1 VYLITNLINL
11 NKIYI
16 SSDHAGF
23 KLKEKIKF
31 SLKKKRLKIFDLG
44 PSSDNSVDYPDYAKK
59 LAKKI
64 SSSNFGILICG
75 TGIGMSIVANRY
87 KKVRASLVFN
97 AKTAKLAREHN
108 NSNVLVLGSRVT
120 NKINALKIVN
130 IFFKTKFL
138 KGRHSRRVKKFNNV

>member
-1 VYLITNLINL
+1 MSFS
-11 NKIYI
+11 KIYLA
-16 SSDHAGF
+16 SDHGG
-23 KLKEKIKF
+23 L
-31 SLKKKRLKIFDLG
+31 SLKAEIMRYLEEHNIECENLG
-44 PSSDNSVDYPDYAKK
+44 PEQGQSVDYPDYAKK

-64 SSSNFGILICG
+64 TSNNYGILICG
-75 TGIGMSIVANRY
+75 SGIGMSIVANRY

-97 AKTAKLAREHN
+97 TKTAKLAREHN

-138 KGRHSRRVKKFNNV
+138 KGRHTRRVKKFNNV

>member
-1 VYLITNLINL
+1 MAKKNITNSVI
-11 NKIYI
+11 I
-16 SSDHAGF
+16 SSDHAGYH
-23 KLKEKIKF
+23 LKNSIKIH
-31 SLKKKRLKIFDLG
+31 LEKKKFKVIDFG
-44 PSSDNSVDYPDYAKK
+44 PDSDFSVDYPDFAKK

-64 SSSNFGILICG
+64 SSTNYGILICG
-75 TGIGMSIVANRY
+75 TGIGMSIAANRY

-120 NKINALKIVN
+120 NKINALKIVD

-138 KGRHSRRVKKFNNV
+138 KGRHTRRVKKLNNV

>member
-1 VYLITNLINL
+1 MVKKNITNSVL
-11 NKIYI
+11 I
-16 SSDHAGF
+16 SSDHAGYD
-23 KLKEKIKF
+23 
-31 SLKKKRLKIFDLG
+31 LKKNIKTYLSKRNFKITDCG
-44 PSSDNSVDYPDYAKK
+44 PHSDASVDYPDYAKK

-64 SSSNFGILICG
+64 SSNNYGILICG
-75 TGIGMSIVANRY
+75 SGIGMSIMANRY

-138 KGRHSRRVKKFNNV
+138 KGRHARRVKKFNKV

>member
-1 VYLITNLINL
+1 MGKKIIKTYLSKRNF
-11 NKIYI
+11 KIIDCGPY
-16 SSDHAGF
+16 SDA
-23 KLKEKIKF
+23 
-31 SLKKKRLKIFDLG
+31 
-44 PSSDNSVDYPDYAKK
+44 SVDYPDYAKK

-64 SSSNFGILICG
+64 SSNNYGILICG

-138 KGRHSRRVKKFNNV
+138 KGRHTRRVKKLNNV

>member
-1 VYLITNLINL
+1 MVKKNITNSVL
-11 NKIYI
+11 I
-16 SSDHAGF
+16 SSDHAGYD
-23 KLKEKIKF
+23 
-31 SLKKKRLKIFDLG
+31 LKKNIKTYLSKRNFKITDCG
-44 PSSDNSVDYPDYAKK
+44 PHSDASVDYPDYAKK

-64 SSSNFGILICG
+64 SSNNYGILICG
-75 TGIGMSIVANRY
+75 SGIGMSIMANRY

-108 NSNVLVLGSRVT
+108 NYNVLVLGSRVT

-138 KGRHSRRVKKFNNV
+138 KGRHT

>member
-1 VYLITNLINL
+1 MKKKNITNCVI
-11 NKIYI
+11 I
-16 SSDHAGF
+16 SSDHAGYN
-23 KLKEKIKF
+23 LKESIKDY
-31 SLKKKRLKIFDLG
+31 LCKKKFKVIDCG
-44 PSSDNSVDYPDYAKK
+44 PDSDASVDYPDYAKK

-64 SSSNFGILICG
+64 LSNNYGILICG
-75 TGIGMSIVANRY
+75 SGIGMSIVANRY

-130 IFFKTKFL
+130 TFFKTKFL
-138 KGRHSRRVKKFNNV
+138 KGRHTRRVKKFNNV

>member
-1 VYLITNLINL
+1 MRIKVGIGHTNLKDHGGVNL
-11 NKIYI
+11 KSILVSHLKTN
-16 SSDHAGF
+16 GF
-23 KLKEKIKF
+23 NV
-31 SLKKKRLKIFDLG
+31 RDLG
-44 PSSDNSVDYPDYAKK
+44 PYETSASVDYPDYAKK

-64 SSSNFGILICG
+64 SSNNYGILICG
-75 TGIGMSIVANRY
+75 SGIGMSIVANRY

-97 AKTAKLAREHN
+97 TKTAKLAREHN

-138 KGRHSRRVKKFNNV
+138 KGRHTRRVKKFNNV